1 MHTNLP
7 YDRPTI
13 PRVQKE
19 TRVSYLVRAL
29 ANGYVY
35 YPYMMNG
42 EVHICAASSPFDAKR
57 FTTRRD
63 AEFFAQEL
71 EREKANEICVGRP
84 PYTRIEV
91 RTDRIEICAETEES
105 SASDVL

>member
-7 YDRPTI
+7 YDRPKI
-13 PRVQKE
+13 PSVQKE

-35 YPYMMNG
+35 YPYVMNG
-42 EVHICAASSPFDAKR
+42 EIHICAAISPFDAKGFFSR
-57 FTTRRD
+57 HD
-63 AEFFAQEL
+63 ADMFAQKL
-71 EREKANEICVGRP
+71 EREKTNEICVGRP

-91 RTDRIEICAETEES
+91 KTERIEVSAETEES
-105 SASDVL
+105 SASDVI